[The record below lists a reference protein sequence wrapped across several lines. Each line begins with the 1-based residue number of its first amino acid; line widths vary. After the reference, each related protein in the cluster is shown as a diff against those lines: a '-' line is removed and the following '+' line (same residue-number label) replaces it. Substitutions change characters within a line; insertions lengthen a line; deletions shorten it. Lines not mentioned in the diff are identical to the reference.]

1 MKGLLNTLAL
11 AVAVTALTVAPPL
24 PAAAQRSADAQKSA
38 AAAQPGTI
46 GVFDPMIRTV
56 TRAVDSNP
64 LAPPVLT
71 LGADSELTIGFDMIA
86 EQREYLRYSIHL
98 CNADWSPSQFTDPEV
113 FDGFNYADIQDYAFS
128 SGTNT
133 HYVHYTISLPNQ
145 DYQFR
150 LSGNYILDVYPEENP
165 DNILL
170 SVPFMVQENAISV
183 GGSITSVTDI
193 DINGAHQQLSL
204 EIDTRNERLRDPNN
218 DLRILV
224 QQNNRRDNAVW
235 LAHPDR
241 VSGPKLIYEHNRRL
255 IFPAGN
261 EYRRMETV
269 NNLYPGIG
277 EDHIE
282 FHAPYYYHILN
293 LDKIRAHR
301 QYVYDR
307 TQQGRFLIRE
317 YNADNS
323 DTEADYTLVV
333 FTLDATE
340 FPDADVY
347 LDGDFM
353 NRTFDD
359 RSRMGYDPEQGRYT
373 KILPLKQGA
382 YNYQYLVVP
391 RYGAPVTPLSPD
403 SPLPS
408 ARSLTAPV
416 EGDHYQTVNEYS
428 VAVYYRPPAARYD
441 RLLSYRLLSYQ

>member
-1 MKGLLNTLAL
+1 MISFFKKFVLF
-11 AVAVTALTVAPPL
+11 
-24 PAAAQRSADAQKSA
+24 SA
-38 AAAQPGTI
+38 AFAALSVSAQEKPAEPGTI
-46 GVFDPMIRTV
+46 EVNGPMIRTV
-56 TRAVDSNP
+56 TRVLDGNP
-64 LAPPVLT
+64 LLPPVLT
-71 LGADSELTIGFDMIA
+71 LDTDSRLTVGFDMIA

-98 CNADWSPSQFTDPEV
+98 CNADWSPSTLTDPEV

-128 SGTNT
+128 SGTST
-133 HYVHYTISLPNQ
+133 HYVHYSITLPNQ

-150 LSGNYILDVYPEENP
+150 LSGNYILDVYPEDDP
-165 DNILL
+165 DKILL
-170 SVPFMVQENAISV
+170 RVPFMVEENALSI
-183 GGSITSVTDI
+183 GGSVTSVTDI
-193 DINGAHQQLSL
+193 DINGGHQQLSL
-204 EIDTRNERLRDPNN
+204 DIDTSNLRLRDPNN

-241 VSGPKLIYEHNRRL
+241 IRGQQLIFEHNQRL

-269 NNLYPGIG
+269 NNLYPGMG

-293 LDKIRAHR
+293 LDKIRAGH
-301 QYVYDR
+301 QYTYDQ
-307 TQQGRFLIRE
+307 TQHGRFLVRE

-347 LDGDFM
+347 LDGDFV
-353 NRTFDD
+353 NRTFDS
-359 RSRMGYDPEQGRYT
+359 RSRMDYDPEQGRYT

-391 RYGAPVTPLSPD
+391 RYGAPITPLSPS
-403 SPLPS
+403 SPPPS

-428 VAVYYRPPAARYD
+428 VAVYYRPPGARHD
-441 RLLSYRLLSYQ
+441 RLLNYRILTNR